1 MKKYYKKCRLF
12 AIGYGIMEVITATTS
27 MLLSLTI
34 QFITA
39 VATREN
45 GRTVTDAVIASL
57 LLAAYSLLAGFLL
70 YYFKEGL
77 RCQMTKAIKDDLFGS
92 IMRRGFSKFYQI
104 NSGEYISLINND
116 VQQLEEKAILPIF
129 AMIQY
134 AFLLVM
140 ALGYIGAMNLLLAV
154 LMLAIAIASLF
165 LPKLYGKGV
174 DVASE
179 IYMKQL
185 AKYLER
191 IKDAFSGFEVVR
203 NVGILHMI
211 MEKHG
216 QWNEKLEHKRY
227 QCNRRLD
234 RANNL
239 TQTTNV
245 LIQTM
250 LMAVCDYLVVRDKI
264 TVSQM
269 VLFLSMENNV
279 FHPLF
284 SIVENIN
291 MYRSSRP
298 IQKKILDIIS
308 EKGEKK
314 LPKAEPLK
322 QRIRFQD
329 VHFGYEDGR
338 EILKGLNIV
347 FEKGKK
353 YAIVGE
359 SGSSKSTILRL
370 LLCYYTEYSGRIELD
385 EKEISTLSAESV
397 RCICSLIPQNIFLF
411 HDTLYNNLT
420 LYREVSKN
428 QIEEVISRA
437 GLDSVIER
445 LDMGLETL
453 VSENGNNFSGGEKQ
467 RIAVARALLLE
478 KNLILMDE
486 ATANVDACTAASIER
501 IIIEDPRLTCV
512 SVMHHFVVENI
523 EKYDEIL
530 VVQDGVIAEQGN
542 YWELMEKK
550 ELFWKLQRG

>member
-12 AIGYGIMEVITATTS
+12 AVGYGIMEVITATTS

-77 RCQMTKAIKDDLFGS
+77 RCRMTKAMKDDLFGS
-92 IMRRGFSKFYQI
+92 IMERSFSKFYQV

-116 VQQLEEKAILPIF
+116 VQQLEEKAILPVF
-129 AMIQY
+129 AMIQHV
-134 AFLLVM
+134 FLLVM

-174 DVASE
+174 DAASE

-250 LMAVCDYLVVRDKI
+250 LMAVCAYLVVRDKI

-291 MYRSSRP
+291 TYQSSRP
-298 IQKKILDIIS
+298 IQKKILEITS
-308 EKGEKK
+308 EKGGKK

-322 QRIRFQD
+322 RKIQFRD

-359 SGSSKSTILRL
+359 SGSGKSTILRL